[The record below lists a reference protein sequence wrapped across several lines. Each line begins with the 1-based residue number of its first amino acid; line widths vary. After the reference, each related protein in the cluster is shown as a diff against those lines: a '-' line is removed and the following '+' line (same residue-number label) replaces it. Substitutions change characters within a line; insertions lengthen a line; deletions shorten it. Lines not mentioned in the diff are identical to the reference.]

1 MQTVDNQGS
10 TGTDNLPT
18 QTQGTEGNQ
27 AQTDT
32 TVETGGNTQTQTY
45 QPFSSGKEKFTID
58 GEDLDLDWTEA
69 KKYVSLGK
77 TAYKRMQEAAELK
90 NQTQKAYKELLE
102 LANKDPDGLIR
113 ALNPNY
119 NPQLQSPTRT
129 SMGTSQRDN
138 VTDVDPR
145 DLELRTVKEEL
156 SSLKTS
162 LERQEIEA
170 ELKVIEKELTEASEK
185 YGVLKGNMFA
195 KEYVKQ
201 EYRKALQTPGMEHV
215 TIDDVA
221 FHVAQ
226 EMKSMQSAAD
236 KAKRESIEQKRKQA
250 PVSVVSAGVESPQK
264 AMSLDEVKK
273 LAGRM

>member
-102 LANKDPDGLIR
+102 LANKAPDGLITS
-113 ALNPNY
+113 LNPNY
-119 NPQLQSPTRT
+119 NP
-129 SMGTSQRDN
+129 
-138 VTDVDPR
+138 
-145 DLELRTVKEEL
+145 
-156 SSLKTS
+156 
-162 LERQEIEA
+162 
-170 ELKVIEKELTEASEK
+170 
-185 YGVLKGNMFA
+185 
-195 KEYVKQ
+195 
-201 EYRKALQTPGMEHV
+201 
-215 TIDDVA
+215 
-221 FHVAQ
+221 
-226 EMKSMQSAAD
+226 
-236 KAKRESIEQKRKQA
+236 
-250 PVSVVSAGVESPQK
+250 
-264 AMSLDEVKK
+264 
-273 LAGRM
+273 